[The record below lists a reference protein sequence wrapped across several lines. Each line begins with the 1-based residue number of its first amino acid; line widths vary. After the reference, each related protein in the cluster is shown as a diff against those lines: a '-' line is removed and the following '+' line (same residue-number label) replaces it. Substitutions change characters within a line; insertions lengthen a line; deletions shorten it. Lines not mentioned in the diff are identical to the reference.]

1 MPNLKIYSCTDI
13 EMVTTVKTIV
23 GHFEDNFTELS
34 PLRGNWTQDYL
45 TGLKTHINEVAAK
58 YVSSDNQKGQ
68 RDATANVYDIQ
79 SAAKRDVAFFKT
91 QVEEDFRDNPSFCS
105 ETLKTLSI
113 DKYIR
118 DVQKGSQEALS
129 ALLIGFRNG
138 MTDALRQAI
147 TAKGMN
153 GALIDK
159 ITNHA
164 DNFLNANV
172 TQEVQKATAKGN
184 TQEAA
189 EALNGL
195 YTEVIGICKF
205 ASSYYKDDKLRKERF
220 TFSKVLAQLGGGSK
234 PSSGTDTTDKPAQ

>member
-1 MPNLKIYSCTDI
+1 MANKKIYSCTDI
-13 EMVTTVKTIV
+13 EMVTASLIII
-23 GHFEDNFTELS
+23 GHFEESFSELS
-34 PLRGNWTQDYL
+34 SLRGNWTPDYL
-45 TGLKTHINEVAAK
+45 TDLKKRINETSTK

-68 RDATANVYDIQ
+68 RDATSTLQEIQ
-79 SAAKRDVAFFKT
+79 TAAKRDVAFFKT

-113 DKYIR
+113 EKYIR
-118 DVQKGSQEALS
+118 DVQKNSHEALS

-189 EALNGL
+189 EALSEDRQCAGGD
-195 YTEVIGICKF
+195 V
-205 ASSYYKDDKLRKERF
+205 S
-220 TFSKVLAQLGGGSK
+220 VLG
-234 PSSGTDTTDKPAQ
+234 